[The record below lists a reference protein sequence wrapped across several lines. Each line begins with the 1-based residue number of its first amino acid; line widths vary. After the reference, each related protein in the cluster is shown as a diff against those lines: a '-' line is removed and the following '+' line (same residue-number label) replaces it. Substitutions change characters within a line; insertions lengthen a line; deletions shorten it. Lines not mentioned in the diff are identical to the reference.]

1 MGPVRQWWL
10 SLATMMAATVTLWL
24 LPTAAWAQSGP
35 GVALV
40 GDELARRP
48 RRGGSG
54 LLLGCCCLVVV
65 LAIVLVVMLV
75 RRRRQPPPP
84 PPPQ

>member
-1 MGPVRQWWL
+1 MGPVRRWWL
-10 SLATMMAATVTLWL
+10 SMATMIATTVTLWL
-24 LPTAAWAQSGP
+24 LPAAAWAQNGP

-54 LLLGCCCLVVV
+54 LLGACCCLVVV
-65 LAIVLVVMLV
+65 LAIVLVVMLL